1 MLRRVLIGA
10 LLAGLAVIFAPAAWG
25 SSTQILMPGV
35 SYSRQ
40 VQFTSH
46 GPVVI
51 HVIVGPRPTGLYSL
65 EPILSSGTITG
76 RARVTSMEKAVSN
89 QATVV
94 GVNGD
99 LFNWNDGHPSGIVMQ
114 DGIIKSGPYRNRSS
128 IGISTTGQLNVAR
141 VGLYGYWQGLGSR
154 HPLSG
159 VNKAPKGD
167 GTGIFT
173 PAWGARTPS
182 VPGAFETVLEPFP
195 PTTTGELDGTALAQA
210 TGGGTP
216 IPRDG
221 AVMMAVGSQASKLAA
236 ETPPPTA
243 VHVQYV
249 MAPDWPSQGITEAL
263 GGGPLVVRNGR
274 AVYTS
279 GEEFLASQLAPRSAR
294 TGVGQRR
301 DGRIV
306 MVVVDGR
313 RPGYSVGL
321 TNFELAQAMVRL
333 GVATGSALDSGGS
346 STLAFD
352 GKLLNRPSDS
362 GGERAVKE
370 TLALMYEG
378 VYTPALSVG
387 VISPSAGGGL
397 PSRESLSYK
406 VVRPSTVEAKLI
418 GPDGSVGYDA
428 TEARLPGTYA
438 LTWPSGSKSRRSRTL
453 AQVALGRWRWVVNA
467 TDDQARQSSMERA
480 FWLNDTLGYLRVA
493 PRAVRLRARAG
504 NRVVARFR
512 LAHPATVVGTISTT
526 TGVLVRRIGPVKLGA
541 GARSL
546 RWNGRYRSGRLA
558 YRGSYVFSVFAKNSY
573 GPVTL
578 AQTFGVRR

>member
-1 MLRRVLIGA
+1 M
-10 LLAGLAVIFAPAAWG
+10 IFAPAAWG

-40 VQFTSH
+40 VQFTTH

-65 EPILSSGTITG
+65 QTILSGGTITG

-94 GVNGD
+94 GINGD

-114 DGIIKSGPYRNRSS
+114 DGIVKSPPYRNRSS
-128 IGISTTGQLNVAR
+128 IGISTTGQLSVAR

-159 VNKAPKGD
+159 VNKVPKGD
-167 GTGIFT
+167 GTTIFT
-173 PAWGARTPS
+173 PAWGARTPTVS
-182 VPGAFETVLEPFP
+182 GAFETVLEPFP
-195 PTTTGELDGTALAQA
+195 PTTTGELEGTALAQA

-221 AVMMAVGSQASKLAA
+221 AVMMAVGSQASKVAA
-236 ETPPPTA
+236 ETPPPTD
-243 VHVQYV
+243 VHAQYT

-279 GEEFLASQLAPRSAR
+279 GEDFLASQLAPRSAR

-333 GVATGSALDSGGS
+333 GVVTGSALDSGGS

-352 GKLLNRPSDS
+352 GKLLNRPSDNS
-362 GGERAVKE
+362 GERAVKE
-370 TLALMYEG
+370 TLALMYTG

-387 VISPSAGGGL
+387 VISPAAGGGL
-397 PSRESLSYK
+397 PSQETLSYK
-406 VVRPSTVEAKLI
+406 VVRPSTVAAKLV
-418 GPDGSVGYDA
+418 GPDGSTGYQT
-428 TEARLPGTYA
+428 TEAHLPGTYQ
-438 LTWPSGSKSRRSRTL
+438 LTWPSGSKSKQRRVL
-453 AQVALGRWRWVVNA
+453 AQLALGRWRWVVNA

-480 FWLNDTLGYLRVA
+480 FWVNDTLGFLRVA
-493 PRAVRLRARAG
+493 PKAVRLRAKAR
-504 NRVVARFR
+504 NRVLARFR
-512 LAHPATVVGTISTT
+512 LAHPATVVGTITT
-526 TGVLVRRIGPVKLGA
+526 RTGVLVRRIGPSKLGA

-546 RWNGRYRSGRLA
+546 SWNGRYRSGRLA

-578 AQTFGVRR
+578 TQTFGVRR

>member
-10 LLAGLAVIFAPAAWG
+10 LLAGLAAIVAPAAWG

-35 SYSRQ
+35 SYSKQ

-46 GPVVI
+46 GPVVL
-51 HVIVGPRPTGLYSL
+51 HVVVGPRPTGLYSL

-76 RARVTSMEKAVSN
+76 RARVTAMEKAVSD
-89 QATVV
+89 QATLV
-94 GVNGD
+94 GTNGD
-99 LFNWNDGHPSGIVMQ
+99 LFNWADGHPSGIVLQ
-114 DGIIKSGPYRNRSS
+114 DGIIKSAPYRNRSS
-128 IGISTTGQLNVAR
+128 IGISTTGQLSVAR

-159 VNKAPKGD
+159 VNKVPKGD

-173 PAWGARTPS
+173 PAWGARTPTAS
-182 VPGAFETVLEPFP
+182 GAFETVLEPFP
-195 PTTTGELDGTALAQA
+195 PTTTGELEGTALAQA

-221 AVMMAVGSQASKLAA
+221 AVMMAVGSQASKLSA
-236 ETPPPTA
+236 ETPPPTS
-243 VHVQYV
+243 VHVQFV

-263 GGGPLVVRNGR
+263 GGGPVVVRNGR

-279 GEEFLASQLAPRSAR
+279 GEEFLASQLAPRSPR
-294 TGVGQRR
+294 TGIGQRR

-333 GVATGSALDSGGS
+333 GVVTGSALDSGGS

-352 GKLLNRPSDS
+352 GKLLNRPSDR

-370 TLALMYEG
+370 TLALMYTG
-378 VYTPALSVG
+378 VYTPPLSVG
-387 VISPSAGGGL
+387 VISPAAGGGL
-397 PSRESLSYK
+397 PSQQTLSYK
-406 VVRPSTVEAKLI
+406 VVRPSTVTARLI
-418 GPDGSVGYDA
+418 GPDGTAAYEA
-428 TEARLPGTYA
+428 TDARLPGTYQ
-438 LTWPSGSKSRRSRTL
+438 LKWPSGTSKARRAALT
-453 AQVALGRWRWVVNA
+453 ALGRWRWVVNS
-467 TDDQARQSSMERA
+467 TDDQSSQSSMERA
-480 FWLNDTLGYLRVA
+480 FWVNDTLGFLRVA
-493 PRAVRLRARAG
+493 PRAVRLRGRAR
-504 NRVVARFR
+504 NRVLARFR
-512 LAHPATVVGTISTT
+512 LAHPATVVGTISTR

-573 GPVTL
+573 GPVSL